1 MTIHMNIS
9 SSTRALLL
17 AAALWPA
24 LAVAQEEPWM
34 PLERAPQDIERLLM
48 GLKTADTGLPLAVRR
63 GMLQRVE
70 AIDVRR
76 ADVPRADV
84 PNADGPADRYLRMR
98 HEDNGM
104 YFSAN
109 VRMLAGA
116 RPEDTVYLLQVAS
129 EVDTCAG
136 LKVLLGADDRVG
148 RRFCV
153 YDEEQGVA
161 RIQSGAGQRFGFTA
175 YRLDGRGNARIVT
188 SRVLPE
194 DPMLSLPKG
203 ETYGVHDENG
213 THPGVRV
220 DMSRLSEV
228 PVLRLYAGLGDGS
241 GLPRE
246 HPRAF
251 PGGYPGPVHTA
262 HFGFL
267 VWNGARFELRNTV
280 PRALWPCTYDDGSPS
295 GRSCLQRDPDPF
307 VEDRPVQ
314 DPSTPAG
321 R

>member
-1 MTIHMNIS
+1 MTIHMNMPM
-9 SSTRALLL
+9 RAFLL

-24 LAVAQEEPWM
+24 LAMAQDEPWM
-34 PLERAPQDIERLLM
+34 PLERAPQDIEHLLM

-70 AIDVRR
+70 AIDV
-76 ADVPRADV
+76 PRADGASANG
-84 PNADGPADRYLRMR
+84 PNTAGPADRYLRMR

-109 VRMLAGA
+109 VRVLAGA

-136 LKVLLGADDRVG
+136 LKALLGADDRVG

-161 RIQSGAGQRFGFTA
+161 RIQSGAEQRFGFTA
-175 YRLDGRGNARIVT
+175 YRLDGRGNARVVT
-188 SRVLPE
+188 RRVLPE
-194 DPMLSLPKG
+194 DPMLSLPKS
-203 ETYGVHDENG
+203 EAYGVHDETG
-213 THPGVRV
+213 AHPGVRV

-228 PVLRLYAGLGDGS
+228 PVLRLYAELGDGS
-241 GLPRE
+241 GLPRN

-267 VWNGARFELRNTV
+267 VWNGERFELRNTV

-295 GRSCLQRDPDPF
+295 GRSCLPRDPDPF
-307 VEDRPVQ
+307 VEDRPVE
-314 DPSTPAG
+314 DPSMPAG